1 MTETTTIPVIDI
13 FAGPGGLGEGF
24 SAFQDWPG
32 HCPYRI
38 GLSIEKDEFARE
50 TLRLRSFYRQFPR
63 GHAPKLYYDA
73 LRQKFPLSEL
83 SDRLKAKSLEL
94 WQLWKAADLEA
105 MHAELGAADETHKA
119 VAKRVDRAIGGKR
132 KPWILIGGPPC
143 QAYSILGRV
152 RNLGISDYRI
162 EDDHRSSLY
171 REYLKII
178 ADHWPAVFVMEN
190 VIGLLSATVQN
201 QKVFDQI
208 IRDLQS
214 PKAAFG
220 DRKVSPSERYRV
232 VPMIRPDRPHHSGV
246 IRPKEFVV
254 ECERYGI
261 PQERHRVILVGIRED
276 LGDAE
281 LPGLTCAPAPTVR
294 EVIGELPKLRSGL
307 SRSRVGEGYVYL
319 QDSPDLWLETIVNQ
333 TIRQAPEGDRRWLKM
348 LGSGRDSQVYREII
362 KTVRSLALP
371 ECDRGD
377 EFVECS
383 LAPAVPHSIRSW
395 LIDERLGG
403 VCNHQTRTHM
413 DSDLARYI
421 FAACHAKIYGES
433 PKLDRFPADL
443 QPDHKNAAT
452 GDFDDRFRVQVGGR
466 PSTTVTSHLSKDGHY
481 FIHPDPAQCR
491 SMTVREVARLQT
503 FPDNYFFCG
512 PRTAQYVQVGN
523 AVPPLLARQIAG
535 CIWKLLVNSGK
546 AG

>member
-1 MTETTTIPVIDI
+1 MSEKAAIPVIDI

-24 SAFQDWPG
+24 SAFEDVAG
-32 HCPYRI
+32 HSPFRI

-63 GHAPKLYYDA
+63 GHAPTLYYDA
-73 LRQKFPLSEL
+73 LQRKFPLNEL
-83 SDRLKAKSLEL
+83 PDRLKEKSQEL
-94 WQLWKAADLEA
+94 WQQWKAADLEA

-152 RNLGISDYRI
+152 RNLGNSDYRI

-220 DRKVSPSERYRV
+220 NRNVGRSERYRI
-232 VPMIRPDRPHHSGV
+232 VPLVRPAKPLLSGA

-307 SRSRVGEGYVYL
+307 SRSRLGDGYVYL
-319 QDSPDLWLETIVNQ
+319 QDSPDLWLETIIGQ
-333 TIRQAPEGDRRWLKM
+333 TIRQAPEGNRRWLKM
-348 LGSGRDSQVYREII
+348 LGNGKERKVYREILQ
-362 KTVRSLALP
+362 TVRSLELP

-383 LAPAVPHSIRSW
+383 LAPTVPQSIRSW

-413 DSDLARYI
+413 DSDLARYM

-443 QPDHKNAAT
+443 QPDHENAAT
-452 GDFDDRFRVQVGGR
+452 GDFDDRFRVQVAGR

-491 SMTVREVARLQT
+491 SLTVREVARLQT

-535 CIWKLLVNSGK
+535 CIWNLLVKSGK

>member
-1 MTETTTIPVIDI
+1 MTETATIPVIDI

-24 SAFQDWPG
+24 SAFEDLAE
-32 HCPYRI
+32 HCPFRI

-50 TLRLRSFYRQFPR
+50 TLRLRSFFRHFPR

-73 LRQKFPLSEL
+73 LRRKFPLSEL
-83 SDRLKAKSLEL
+83 PDRLKEKSPEL
-94 WQLWKAADLEA
+94 WQQWKAADLEA
-105 MHAELGAADETHKA
+105 MHAELGASVETHKA

-152 RNLGISDYRI
+152 RNLGKSEYRI

-178 ADHWPAVFVMEN
+178 ADHWPAAFVMEN

-201 QKVFDQI
+201 QKVFDRI

-214 PKAAFG
+214 PKSAFG
-220 DRKVSPSERYRV
+220 NRNVGRSERYRV
-232 VPMIRPDRPHHSGV
+232 VPLVRPAKPLRSGA

-281 LPGLTCAPAPTVR
+281 LPGLACAPAPTVR
-294 EVIGELPKLRSGL
+294 EVIGDLPKLRSGL
-307 SRSRVGEGYVYL
+307 SRSRVGDRYMYL
-319 QDSPDLWLETIVNQ
+319 QDSPDLWLETIISQ
-333 TIRQAPEGDRRWLKM
+333 TVRQTPENERRWLKM
-348 LGSGRDSQVYREII
+348 LGNGKDPTVYEEIV
-362 KTVRSLALP
+362 KTVCSLELP
-371 ECDRGD
+371 VCDRGD

-383 LAPAVPHSIRSW
+383 LPPALPHSIRSW

-403 VCNHQTRTHM
+403 ACNHRTRIHM

-421 FAACHAKIYGES
+421 FASCHAKVYGES

-443 QPDHKNAAT
+443 QPAHENAAT
-452 GDFDDRFRVQVGGR
+452 GNFDDRFRVQVAGR

-491 SMTVREVARLQT
+491 SLTVREVARLQT

-535 CIWKLLVNSGK
+535 CIWNLLVKSGK

>member
-32 HCPYRI
+32 HSPFRI

-73 LRQKFPLSEL
+73 LRRKFPLSEL
-83 SDRLKAKSLEL
+83 PDRLKEKSLEL

-152 RNLGISDYRI
+152 RNLGNAEYRI

-220 DRKVSPSERYRV
+220 NRNVGRSERYRI
-232 VPMIRPDRPHHSGV
+232 VPLVRPAKPLLSGA

-307 SRSRVGEGYVYL
+307 SRSRLGDGYVYL
-319 QDSPDLWLETIVNQ
+319 QDSPDLWLETIIGQ
-333 TIRQAPEGDRRWLKM
+333 TIRQASEGNRRWLKM
-348 LGSGRDSQVYREII
+348 LGNGKERKVYQEIL

-413 DSDLARYI
+413 DSDLARYM

-433 PKLDRFPADL
+433 PKLERFPPDL

-452 GDFDDRFRVQVGGR
+452 GDFDDRFRVQVAGR

-481 FIHPDPAQCR
+481 FIHPDPTQCR
-491 SMTVREVARLQT
+491 SLTVREVARLQT

-535 CIWKLLVNSGK
+535 CIWNLLVKSGK
-546 AG
+546 VG